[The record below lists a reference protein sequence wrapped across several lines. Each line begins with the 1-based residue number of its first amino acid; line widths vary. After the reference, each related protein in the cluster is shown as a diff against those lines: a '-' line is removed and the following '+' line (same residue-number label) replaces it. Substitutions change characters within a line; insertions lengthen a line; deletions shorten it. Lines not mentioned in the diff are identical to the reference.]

1 MYTGA
6 IAVLTI
12 EGRGRWERGL
22 WKRGGRVERHIQIE
36 QVRNIPRCK

>member
-12 EGRGRWERGL
+12 ERRGRWERGL
-22 WKRGGRVERHIQIE
+22 GKRDGGGERHIQIE
-36 QVRNIPRCK
+36 QVKNIPHCK

>member
-12 EGRGRWERGL
+12 ERRGTWERGMEEV
-22 WKRGGRVERHIQIE
+22 KDIF
-36 QVRNIPRCK
+36 K

>member
-12 EGRGRWERGL
+12 ERRGKGESGL
-22 WKRGGRVERHIQIE
+22 RKRGGRGERHIQIE
-36 QVRNIPRCK
+36 QVRNIARCK